1 MLNRNR
7 YPALAAAL
15 FAAAALPAQT
25 PKPETIAAFGCYV
38 ESAEGRM
45 AARKTFLAIDTT
57 SPEAQ
62 SLVRSAKIVTT
73 PGNGANPHKIAGG
86 MIYDWIGTVFIPRA
100 TVARTVRMLQDY
112 DHRAE
117 YFADVIATSKLL
129 CRTGENRF
137 GFTMRIKEPVVA
149 DSENDVTWER
159 LDDRTWRCRSVS
171 GDVREVGKPHNYLH
185 RLNSYWRF
193 LETPA
198 GVFVEGE
205 TITLSGEF
213 GSLMRTLGSLA
224 GINPEKSLRRSLTS
238 MRETVMS
245 SREFAAPPAGL
256 PVCGSPPRPSVC
268 TDAKR

>member
-1 MLNRNR
+1 
-7 YPALAAAL
+7 
-15 FAAAALPAQT
+15 
-25 PKPETIAAFGCYV
+25 
-38 ESAEGRM
+38 M
-45 AARKTFLAIDTT
+45 AARKTFLAIDAT

-62 SLVRSAKIVTT
+62 SLVRSSKVSTT

-86 MIYDWIGTVFIPRA
+86 MIYDWIGTVFIPHA
-100 TVARTVRMLQDY
+100 TAARTVRMLQDY

-117 YFADVIATSKLL
+117 YFSDVIATSKLL
-129 CRTGENRF
+129 CRAGETRF

-149 DSENDVTWER
+149 DFENDVTWER
-159 LDDRTWRCRSVS
+159 LDDHTWRCRSIS
-171 GDVREVGKPHNYLH
+171 GDVREVGKPHNYLQ
-185 RLNSYWRF
+185 RLDSYWRF

-213 GSLMRTLGSLA
+213 SSMMRALGSLA
-224 GINPEKSLRRSLTS
+224 GINPEKSLRRTLTS

-256 PVCGSPPRPSVC
+256 PVCNAAPPAGGCGSTASR
-268 TDAKR
+268 